1 MKLWNK
7 ILTAVKG
14 SEDFSEIKSSTFRDL
29 LNGSILSKNFLLKQY
44 KLFAMIVVLLIFYI
58 NNRYNSE
65 VLIAEEVKLKKE
77 LQDVKFESLT
87 ISAEL
92 TKLGR
97 RTYVLNLINAR
108 GIDLKESPISPIEIK
123 EPDPKKDEEILKA
136 KGEQNA
142 ASEKIKK
149 DTTTNEE
156 IIEL

>member
-7 ILTAVKG
+7 ILTAIKG

-29 LNGSILSKNFLLKQY
+29 LNGNILSKNFLLKQY
-44 KLFAMIVVLLIFYI
+44 KLLAMIVIFYI

-65 VLIAEEVKLKKE
+65 VLIADEVKLKKE